1 VVLTKD
7 MQATLSQSDLLPVV
21 AEENDV
27 NSLAWQRGTFI
38 FDKTPLKEVLETLS
52 DYYKVSFVAD
62 DLSKQLSG
70 EFYTDDLDLSI
81 SLIESALDVNIV
93 KR

>member
-1 VVLTKD
+1 
-7 MQATLSQSDLLPVV
+7 M
-21 AEENDV
+21 
-27 NSLAWQRGTFI
+27 
-38 FDKTPLKEVLETLS
+38 LETLS
-52 DYYKVSFVAD
+52 DYYNVSFVAD

-70 EFYTDDLDLSI
+70 EFYTEDLDLII